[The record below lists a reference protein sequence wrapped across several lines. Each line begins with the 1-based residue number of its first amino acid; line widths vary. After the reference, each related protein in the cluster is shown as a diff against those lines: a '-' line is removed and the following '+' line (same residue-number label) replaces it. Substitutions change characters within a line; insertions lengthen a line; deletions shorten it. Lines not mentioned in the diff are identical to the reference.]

1 MTLSVLIPVYNEEKT
16 IEEIISKVNNL
27 PIEKEII
34 VVNDCSKDRTAEILR
49 LLSFSNLK
57 VIHHASTRGKGAA
70 VRTGIENSTGE
81 YIFIQDAN
89 EECGLNDYSKL
100 LEAIK
105 SPELDLVLGSRF
117 NKMSGKNIFFSLL
130 FGIKLNDWLSH
141 CLLIR
146 RESLLKL
153 LPELKS
159 TDIVFD
165 ILTKAA
171 RRKMRITEI
180 PVSYDQKNI
189 SHTQ

>member
-189 SHTQ
+189 SHT